1 MRARY
6 YPIELKNEAI
16 RLVTE
21 QRLSAA
27 ETASRLNVRA
37 EAVLVWVKRFRDRR
51 SRLSE
56 INSLKAKL
64 HEIASERDALIEITT
79 RLLDRTG

>member
-6 YPIELKNEAI
+6 YPAELKNEAI
-16 RLVTE
+16 RLVIE
-21 QRLSAA
+21 KRLSAA
-27 ETASRLNVRA
+27 EAASRLNVRS

-56 INSLKAKL
+56 INSLKARL
-64 HEIASERDALIEITT
+64 YELASERDALIEITT

>member
-1 MRARY
+1 MRAKY
-6 YPIELKNEAI
+6 YPAELKNEAI

-27 ETASRLNVRA
+27 EAASRLNIGA
-37 EAVLVWVKRFRDRR
+37 DAVLVWVKRFRDRR

-56 INSLKAKL
+56 VNRLKARV
-64 HEIASERDALIEITT
+64 HELASERDALIEIAT